1 VRDPPITRVTLIGD
15 KEHVSPVDGD
25 VEELRFTVPVKP
37 FTDEIVIV
45 AVAVEPAFVAKLDGL
60 AAIEKSGTAML

>member
-1 VRDPPITRVTLIGD
+1 L
-15 KEHVSPVDGD
+15 HASPVDGA
-25 VEELRFTVPVKP
+25 VEELRFTVPAKP

-60 AAIEKSGTAML
+60 AVIEKSGIAML